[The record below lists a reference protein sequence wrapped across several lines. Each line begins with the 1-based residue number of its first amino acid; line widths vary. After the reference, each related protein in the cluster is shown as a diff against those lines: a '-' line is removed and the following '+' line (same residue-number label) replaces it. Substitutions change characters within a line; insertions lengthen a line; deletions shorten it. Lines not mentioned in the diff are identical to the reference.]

1 MKIAI
6 LGGTGSI
13 GEGFALRWAQDEEI
27 IIGSRT
33 PEKAK
38 IAADIYLSRVESC
51 GFDMS
56 GIKISG
62 LDNHDAAKRADL
74 IVLTVMFEHVL
85 TLIEDICDALENKI
99 LVTPVV
105 PMKRIGDH
113 FVYSPPPQGSAALA
127 IKEAVPT
134 STRVV
139 SVYHNI
145 AAGKLKDMEC
155 EMEYDAVICSDDEVA
170 KKILFDLTHEIG
182 CLRPLDGGPL
192 AVSNMVESITPLLL
206 NLAQMNGFEDVGIRF
221 S

>member
-33 PEKAK
+33 QKKAK
-38 IAADIYLSRVESC
+38 KAADRYFSEMESC
-51 GFDMS
+51 GFDTS

-62 LDNHDAAKRADL
+62 FDNYNAAKRADL
-74 IVLTVMFEHVL
+74 VILSVLFEHVF
-85 TLIEDICDALENKI
+85 TLIEAVYDTLENKI
-99 LVTPVV
+99 LVTPIV
-105 PMKRIGDH
+105 PMKRMGNH

-127 IKEAVPT
+127 IKEVVPT

-155 EMEYDAVICSDDEVA
+155 EMEYDAVICSDDEDA
-170 KKILFDLTHEIG
+170 KKVLFDLTHKIG

-192 AVSNMVESITPLLL
+192 AVSNIVESITPLLL
-206 NLAQMNGFEDVGIRF
+206 NLAQMNGLEDVGIRF